1 MDKGIPRDV
10 LQKLNELSKIEKSF
24 DEHRRRCMFPGCDQ
38 PAIES
43 HSQQRRGAIAAIAE
57 SGHVVAVKRNVIA
70 PLFDAVPN
78 KSPRGTIEKV
88 GVRKASAFSGF
99 CFAHD
104 TELFKAIDTQQLQV
118 NNETQV
124 LALHRRAM
132 AYEIRNKQKM
142 CKMLEAAFKVW
153 RQYDATR
160 YAYLEDQKR
169 LLAADIKYSWNPLWE
184 NCPIAN
190 LAYKWITINKN
201 IGISMTSCIP
211 PLSDLSFDA
220 YMKSCRD
227 NASGLYSRGRP
238 FFSLSVIPSA
248 KQTDVVMVWNKCDST
263 NVDEFSRRLDDCS
276 KVGRFLDECVFEKSE
291 DFCLKPS
298 LWDSLGSEVQEK
310 VKESVA
316 IVKNENSGG
325 HLSIFDRLLDIGG

>member
-38 PAIES
+38 PAIKS
-43 HSQQRRGAIAAIAE
+43 HSQQRNGAIAAIAE
-57 SGHVVAVKRNVIA
+57 DRHVVAVKRNIIA
-70 PLFDAVPN
+70 PLFNAAPYKLPLCN
-78 KSPRGTIEKV
+78 IEKIGV
-88 GVRKASAFSGF
+88 GQASIFKGF
-99 CFAHD
+99 CSDHD
-104 TELFKAIDTQQLQV
+104 IKIFESIDEHRLKA
-118 NNETQV
+118 NNEDQI
-124 LALHRRAM
+124 LALHRRAL
-132 AYEIRNKQKM
+132 AYEIRNKEKL
-142 CKMLEAAFKVW
+142 CAMLEASLRLKEHAVYLPYFF
-153 RQYDATR
+153 
-160 YAYLEDQKR
+160 LEDQKR

-298 LWDSLGSEVQEK
+298 LWDSLGREVQEK